1 VNVRRL
7 VSVPF
12 HGRDQRKTPEHEIR
26 FFAFYDFLNSRNVPR
41 PGINH
46 INFRCLERQIR
57 NHADAEGIFDEKHL
71 FSFPLRDQM
80 IYDTYF
86 RCIAIQP
93 DGIRIGLINI
103 IIPMVCKQE
112 NRKIAAQE
120 SEYRAGVDRQK
131 NFNDELAEQSKTDYA
146 GMGGL
151 IGDDLGGELVG
162 YKKKK
167 YGLIG
172 V

>member
-1 VNVRRL
+1 MGLGKKLKKAVSKAVGKGVSTGLNV
-7 VSVPF
+7 VTGGMF
-12 HGRDQRKTPEHEIR
+12 HALGGDDAVK
-26 FFAFYDFLNSRNVPR
+26 
-41 PGINH
+41 G
-46 INFRCLERQIR
+46 LEEKASGEAKKKQQE
-57 NHADAEGIFDEKHL
+57 ADAFALAE
-71 FSFPLRDQM
+71 
-80 IYDTYF
+80 
-86 RCIAIQP
+86 
-93 DGIRIGLINI
+93 
-103 IIPMVCKQE
+103 E